1 MKKLPLLLATLLT
14 AAVVTVGCSK
24 KDDQTAAPAADTS
37 ASAPMAAPADNT
49 APASDAGAAMSA
61 PASDAGAE
69 APAPASN

>member
-24 KDDQTAAPAADTS
+24 KEDQSAAPAADMS
-37 ASAPMAAPADNT
+37 ASAPAAAADSA
-49 APASDAGAAMSA
+49 APASDAGGAMSA
-61 PASDAGAE
+61 PASDAGAA

>member
-14 AAVVTVGCSK
+14 AAVVTVGCTK
-24 KDDQTAAPAADTS
+24 KEDHTAAPAADTS
-37 ASAPMAAPADNT
+37 ASAPAAGMA

-61 PASDAGAE
+61 PASDAGAA